1 MVFNLFETLAI
12 FFRKCIFTEVPY
24 AFVCITHSWAREW
37 IKKKQKKTC
46 NAREATVGRGNGPKP
61 AGCGKRVADFS
72 KSFDCVVEG
81 VALGVT
87 LSPMVQIGYLPGK
100 CCLTASND
108 DSMGQTRSPQSCT
121 GRLPAGKA
129 LMKIGRQIL
138 DFLYCAGAWFGCLE
152 GNCWTHL
159 QANRASKQ
167 LRLLWRILPLWN
179 PKISISKNT

>member
-1 MVFNLFETLAI
+1 MVFNVWKACYI
-12 FFRKCIFTEVPY
+12 FQKMHFYRSSICFCLHNPLVGQ
-24 AFVCITHSWAREW
+24 RMN
-37 IKKKQKKTC
+37 KKKTKKTC
-46 NAREATVGRGNGPKP
+46 NAREATVGRRNAPKP

-72 KSFDCVVEG
+72 KSFFCVVEG

-108 DSMGQTRSPQSCT
+108 DSMGQTRSPQSCM

-129 LMKIGRQIL
+129 LMKIRRQIL

-167 LRLLWRILPLWN
+167 LRLL
-179 PKISISKNT
+179 